1 MTGKLVT
8 TINSHLVMLITK
20 VQQELAFYN
29 CSHRNIFG
37 KELPYCFLGE
47 YIMRT
52 IDLSPLYRSAI
63 GFDRLASMIETG
75 NKSNNQGY
83 PPYNIEQFSE
93 DEYRITLAVAGFDES
108 ELEITSHQNTL
119 LVKGTKQPQENS
131 ESKFLYQGIAER
143 GFERKYQLADYVTVQ
158 AADLN
163 NGLLHID
170 LKREVPEAMK
180 PRSIAISGN
189 KRLEE

>member
-1 MTGKLVT
+1 
-8 TINSHLVMLITK
+8 
-20 VQQELAFYN
+20 
-29 CSHRNIFG
+29 
-37 KELPYCFLGE
+37 
-47 YIMRT
+47 MRT

-63 GFDRLASMIETG
+63 GFDRLANMIESAG
-75 NKSNNQGY
+75 NKGNNQGY

-93 DEYRITLAVAGFDES
+93 DEYRITLAVAGFAES

-119 LVKGTKQPQENS
+119 LVKGIKENDGQS
-131 ESKFLYQGIAER
+131 SSKYLYQGIAER

-180 PRSIAISGN
+180 PRSITIGKTFAN
-189 KRLEE
+189 